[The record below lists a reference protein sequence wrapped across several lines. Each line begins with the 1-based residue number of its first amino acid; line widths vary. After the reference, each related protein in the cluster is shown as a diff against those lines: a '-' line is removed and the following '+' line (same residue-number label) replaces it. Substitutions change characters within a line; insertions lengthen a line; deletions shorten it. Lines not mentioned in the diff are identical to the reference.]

1 MRPHISLD
9 VRDVAKSAAFYEK
22 VFGVKPQ
29 KQVADYAKFDL
40 KVPALNF
47 SVVSSTGEVSSVDH
61 LGIEVETVD
70 EIAEWKTRLQDRG
83 ILQKVEENIACCFA
97 RQDKLWFSDPD
108 GNAFETR
115 WWIYPEASSLR
126 DARGQRFPPE
136 VTLSRDRGPT
146 TSLVAPEVQRPET
159 VHVILEVQDA
169 GTPPLWTYR
178 RTVLAVQP

>member
-40 KVPALNF
+40 KIPALNF
-47 SVVSSTGEVSSVDH
+47 SVVSSTGKVSSVDH

-70 EIAEWKTRLQDRG
+70 EIAEWKTRLQERG

-108 GNAFETR
+108 GNAWEIFTVHEQ
-115 WWIYPEASSLR
+115 L
-126 DARGQRFPPE
+126 E
-136 VTLSRDRGPT
+136 VTGTLSHTGCCVPKQG
-146 TSLVAPEVQRPET
+146 SASEPASCG
-159 VHVILEVQDA
+159 A
-169 GTPPLWTYR
+169 GI
-178 RTVLAVQP
+178 